1 VTRRTGRPARA
12 DRSAVRSE
20 LVAVRLTP
28 GERDALERRAELELT
43 SVGELLRRA
52 ALQPPSDPGK
62 ADGEPDV

>member
-1 VTRRTGRPARA
+1 MTRRPGRPARA

-28 GERDALERRAELELT
+28 GERDALERRAERELT

-52 ALQPPSDPGK
+52 ALG
-62 ADGEPDV
+62 ADAPAPDSTDGP

>member
-1 VTRRTGRPARA
+1 MTRRPGRPAHA

-20 LVAVRLTP
+20 IIAVRLTP
-28 GERDALERRAELELT
+28 GERDDLERRAELELT

-62 ADGEPDV
+62 ADGKPDV